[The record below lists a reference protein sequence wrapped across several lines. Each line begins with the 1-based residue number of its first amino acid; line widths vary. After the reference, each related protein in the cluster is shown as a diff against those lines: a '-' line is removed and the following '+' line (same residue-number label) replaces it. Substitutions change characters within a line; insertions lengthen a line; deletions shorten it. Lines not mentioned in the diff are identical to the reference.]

1 MEVWAWGTNIEAL
14 NDCVKQPVMLP
25 MISGQAVDPV
35 RAVAAFGDKMMVRGL
50 SHSPGL
56 QGGLGV
62 GVVVGQ
68 RQTAGSR
75 LIGLRALCPGR
86 RL

>member
-35 RAVAAFGDKMMVRGL
+35 RAVAAFGDKMMVRSLYRSARLTG
-50 SHSPGL
+50 SPG
-56 QGGLGV
+56 G
-62 GVVVGQ
+62 
-68 RQTAGSR
+68 
-75 LIGLRALCPGR
+75 
-86 RL
+86 